1 MSARPPQRIKTMC
14 GITGYVGTK
23 SASEVVIHGL
33 KTLEYRGYDSAGVAA
48 FVNGRI
54 GVVKA
59 VGKVANVEKRIAE
72 LGTLNGA
79 TCGIG
84 HTRWATHGAP
94 SDKNSHPHGTDKV
107 RIVHNGIIENY
118 APLREMLVSKGFT
131 FESETDTEVAAKLIE
146 YHYDNCKNHEDAL
159 ISAMRDIIGSYA
171 IAVMFSDCPETIF
184 AIRKDNPLIIGVGKN
199 ENFVA
204 SDITAVLEYT
214 NTYYQLGDFELAI
227 VTRDSVK
234 MMDMKKNA
242 VEHPLLTATWSVEAA
257 SRGGYDHFMIKEINE
272 EPEAV
277 RKTLHPRIRN
287 LLPNFE
293 EENLSDERLK
303 NAKSVTFVACGT
315 AMHAGLVG
323 KTAIEQLCRVPVKV
337 EIASEFRYNNPIL
350 TEDDL
355 VVVISQSGET
365 ADSLAALRLAKEKGA
380 YTLGIVNVI
389 GSTIAREADNV
400 IYTWAGPEISVAST
414 KAYTVQISLIYL
426 LTIKMAYLKG
436 KISESE
442 AKEYTRILYE
452 DMPEIIK
459 ATIAREDEI
468 HEAAKSFCAYSNLF
482 FIGRGIDYH
491 LAMEGS
497 LKLKEIS
504 YIHSEAYAAG
514 ELKHGTISLITP
526 EMPVIALATQEDLYE
541 KMISNIREVKARGA
555 RVMLI
560 AREGAKDAANEA
572 EKVIFLPRCDQF
584 FNAIPLATVLQM
596 LAYFIAKE
604 LGREIDQPR
613 NLAKSVTVE

>member
-1 MSARPPQRIKTMC
+1 MC
-14 GITGYVGTK
+14 GITGYVGARE
-23 SASEVVIHGL
+23 ASEVVLNGL
-33 KTLEYRGYDSAGVAA
+33 HTLEYRGYDSAGVAA
-48 FVNGRI
+48 FVDGKIN
-54 GVVKA
+54 VVKA
-59 VGKVANVEKRIAE
+59 VGKVANVEEKIAA

-79 TCGIG
+79 HCGIG

-94 SDKNSHPHGTDKV
+94 SDTNSHPHGTECTQ
-107 RIVHNGIIENY
+107 IVHNGIIENY
-118 APLREMLVSKGFT
+118 APLREMLGKHGYTFVSD
-131 FESETDTEVAAKLIE
+131 TDTEVAAKLIE
-146 YHYDNCKNHEDAL
+146 YHYKACGDHAEAL
-159 ISAMRDIIGSYA
+159 VHAMRDIVGSYA
-171 IAVMFSDCPETIF
+171 IAVIFRDLPDTLF
-184 AIRKDNPLIIGVGKN
+184 AIRKDNPIIVGVGEG

-204 SDITAVLEYT
+204 SDIAAVLRYT
-214 NTYYQLGDFELAI
+214 KTYYQLGDKELAV
-227 VTRDSVK
+227 VTKDSVK
-234 MMDMKKNA
+234 IMDMDKKE
-242 VEHPLLTATWSVEAA
+242 VKHPLLTATWSIEAA
-257 SRGGYDHFMIKEINE
+257 ERGGYDHFMIKEINE

-277 RKTLHPRIRN
+277 EKTLHPRIKDMM
-287 LLPNFE
+287 PNFE

-337 EIASEFRYNNPIL
+337 EIASEFRYNDPIL
-350 TEDDL
+350 SKDDI

-414 KAYTVQISLIYL
+414 KAYTVQISLVYL

-436 KISESE
+436 KISEAE

-452 DMPEIIK
+452 EMPKLIK
-459 ATIAREDEI
+459 ETIAKEDEI
-468 HEAAKSFCAYSNLF
+468 KAAAKEFWKYDNLF

-514 ELKHGTISLITP
+514 ELKHGTISLITE
-526 EMPVIALATQEDLYE
+526 EMPVIALATQEELYE

-555 RVMLI
+555 KVLLI
-560 AREGAKDAANEA
+560 AREGARDAAAEA
-572 EKVIFLPRCDQF
+572 ERVIYLPRCDKF
-584 FNAIPLATVLQM
+584 FSSIPLATVLQM
-596 LAYFIAKE
+596 LAYYVA
-604 LGREIDQPR
+604 RERGCDIDKPR

>member
-1 MSARPPQRIKTMC
+1 MC
-14 GITGYVGTK
+14 GITGYVGMRE
-23 SASEVVIHGL
+23 ASEVVLQGL
-33 KTLEYRGYDSAGVAA
+33 HTLEYRGYDSAGVAA
-48 FVNGRI
+48 FVNGKI
-54 GVVKA
+54 NVVKA
-59 VGKVANVEKRIAE
+59 VGKVASVESKIAS
-72 LGTLNGA
+72 LGTLKGA
-79 TCGIG
+79 KCGIG

-94 SDKNSHPHGTDKV
+94 SDINSHPHGTDNIQ
-107 RIVHNGIIENY
+107 IVHNGIIENY
-118 APLREMLVSKGFT
+118 APLREMLKQNGFD
-131 FESETDTEVAAKLIE
+131 FVSETDTEVAAKLIE
-146 YHYDNCKNHEDAL
+146 YHYNNCKDKEDAL
-159 ISAMRDIIGSYA
+159 CMAMRDIVGSYA
-171 IAVMFSDCPETIF
+171 IAVMFSDAPDTLY
-184 AIRKDNPLIIGVGKN
+184 AIRKDNPLIIGVGEG

-204 SDITAVLEYT
+204 SDIAAVLRYT
-214 NTYYQLGDFELAI
+214 NTYYQLGDKEFAV
-227 VTRDSVK
+227 VTKDSIIIK
-234 MMDMKKNA
+234 DKNKKE
-242 VEHPLLTATWSVEAA
+242 VPHVLLTATWSVEEAE
-257 SRGGYDHFMIKEINE
+257 RGGYDHFMIKEINE

-277 RKTLHPRIRN
+277 RKTLHPRIRDMM
-287 LLPNFE
+287 PNFE

-303 NAKSVTFVACGT
+303 NVKSVTFVACGT

-350 TEDDL
+350 TEEDL

-365 ADSLAALRLAKEKGA
+365 ADSLAALRLAKERGA

-389 GSTIAREADNV
+389 GSSIAREADNV

-436 KISESE
+436 KISLDE
-442 AKEYTRILYE
+442 AKEYTRILYKE
-452 DMPEIIK
+452 MPEIIK
-459 ATIAREDEI
+459 ETIAKESEIKDAALLFAKYED
-468 HEAAKSFCAYSNLF
+468 LF

-514 ELKHGTISLITP
+514 ELKHGTISLITE
-526 EMPVIALATQEDLYE
+526 EMPVIALATQADLYE

-555 RVMLI
+555 KVLLV
-560 AREGAKDAANEA
+560 ASDGAADAANEA
-572 EKVIFLPRCDQF
+572 EKVIFLPKCDKF
-584 FNAIPLATVLQM
+584 FSSIPLATVLQL
-596 LAYFIAKE
+596 LAYHVA
-604 LGREIDQPR
+604 LARSCDIDKPR